1 MDQIVQRV
9 RRFDR
14 FTLDL
19 MRGCLRGPDDSEIEL
34 RPKVFEVL
42 CYLSQHA
49 GRLIPKQ
56 ELVDAVWPN
65 VAVSDDSIV
74 QCIRELREKLGDT
87 ERVLIKTVARR
98 GYMLDAKV
106 EAPESARPP
115 DEPALRAENAAAVP
129 QPARAGSRRQIS
141 ARLAG
146 LARAPLAWGSAAAL
160 ACLVIVVGVLH
171 GRSQGLFTWPAA
183 IGRNASPPASTP
195 TAFRDC
201 NICPEM
207 VALPAGE
214 FMMGSSKDEAGRI
227 DVEGL
232 PRRVTIAR
240 PIAIGRFEVTVDQFQ
255 AFLDDTDTPAGTNC
269 RRVLATAAMT
279 WGPSQES
286 FRTPGYDVSGS
297 HPVGCISW
305 LDAQAYVNWL
315 RRRTGKPYRVPS
327 EAEWEYA
334 ARAGTQT
341 PFSFGDDP
349 AQLCAHGRI
358 SDLSSPFAWRGTCRS
373 DVEGYGPFEVGKL
386 KPNPWGLF
394 DMHGNVW
401 EWVEDCWSADAQ
413 QIPADGTALMSPG
426 RCETGVIRGGSFA
439 SGASRVRSAIRVAMQ
454 PARRDNHVGF
464 RVVLTLEE

>member
-1 MDQIVQRV
+1 MDQVVQRV

-19 MRGCLRGPDDSEIEL
+19 TRGCLRGPDDSEIEL

-42 CYLSQHA
+42 CYLTRNA
-49 GRLIPKQ
+49 GRLVPKQ

-65 VAVSDDSIV
+65 VTVSDDSIV

-98 GYMLDAKV
+98 GYLLDAKV
-106 EAPESARPP
+106 EAS
-115 DEPALRAENAAAVP
+115 DEPALREEDSIVPAA
-129 QPARAGSRRQIS
+129 PARSAPSMS
-141 ARLAG
+141 ARLTR
-146 LARAPLAWGSAAAL
+146 LARTPLVWGAVAAL
-160 ACLVIVVGVLH
+160 ACVGIVAGILH
-171 GRSQGLFTWPAA
+171 SRSQGVLAWPVA
-183 IGRNASPPASTP
+183 IGRNVVPPPSTP

-201 NICPEM
+201 DVCPEM

-214 FMMGSSKDEAGRI
+214 FLMGSPKDEAGRI

-232 PRRVTIAR
+232 PRRVTIAK
-240 PIAIGRFEVTVDQFQ
+240 PIAIGRFEVTVEQFQ
-255 AFLDDTDTPAGTNC
+255 AFLDDTETPAGANC
-269 RRVLATAAMT
+269 RRVLASAEMS

-305 LDAQAYVNWL
+305 LDAQAYVSWL

-349 AQLCAHGRI
+349 SQLCAHGRI
-358 SDLSSPFAWRGTCRS
+358 SDLSSPFRWRGTCRS

-401 EWVEDCWSADAQ
+401 EWVEDCWSAVAQ
-413 QIPADGTALMSPG
+413 QIPTDGTALMSPG

-439 SGASRVRSAIRVAMQ
+439 SGASRVRSAIRVAM
-454 PARRDNHVGF
+454 PPSRRDNHVGL
-464 RVVLTLEE
+464 RVALTLKE